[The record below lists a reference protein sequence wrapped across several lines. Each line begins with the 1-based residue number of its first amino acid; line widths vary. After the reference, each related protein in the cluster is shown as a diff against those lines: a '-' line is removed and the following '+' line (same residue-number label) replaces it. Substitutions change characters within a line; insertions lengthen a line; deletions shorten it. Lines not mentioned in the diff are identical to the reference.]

1 MAYEWEDA
9 INYGLSTI
17 LEEAVFDER
26 SEVIFRKHYGI
37 HCERQEIKEIAKL
50 TKMPLKKLM
59 LEIGK
64 IDNKVFNILKKH
76 DLIEGIMTIE

>member
-1 MAYEWEDA
+1 MAYKWEEA

-37 HCERQEIKEIAKL
+37 HCERQEIKEIAKI

-59 LEIGK
+59 QEINR

-76 DLIEGIMTIE
+76 DLIEEIVITE